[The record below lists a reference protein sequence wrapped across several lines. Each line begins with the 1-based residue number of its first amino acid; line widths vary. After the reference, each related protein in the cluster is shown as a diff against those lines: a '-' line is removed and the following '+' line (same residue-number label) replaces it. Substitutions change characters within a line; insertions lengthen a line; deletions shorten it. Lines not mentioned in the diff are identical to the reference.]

1 MFLLE
6 KFCGL
11 FLPYKE
17 DSKPLFFR
25 NPKRKVELQQYRQ
38 NQVSLDPYNQYDL
51 IHYPLNVSSEEDFI
65 PLSTLA
71 NYEKN

>member
-1 MFLLE
+1 MDRNVFVGKILYLILL
-6 KFCGL
+6 
-11 FLPYKE
+11 YKE

-51 IHYPLNVSSEEDFI
+51 IHYPLNVSRLDI
-65 PLSTLA
+65 YHTR
-71 NYEKN
+71 